1 MAFKV
6 LLADDDA
13 RRLQHVR
20 SVVAHLRPQW
30 QLIDSPPDVAALL
43 TAIQA
48 QQPALC
54 ILAATLLQADPTHL
68 PAWPAPGVPVIVLA
82 DDALQTHVLPEIT
95 LLDDLP
101 APITDARLAQALLR
115 ADLFFEAR
123 ELASPR
129 VGSPRFVRFFHGKD
143 LMLSPLEDVVYFQA
157 QLKYTRVVTLAT
169 DGLLRM
175 GLSAVTRQLAGQRFS
190 RIHRSVLVNLA
201 HVSAARRDEMGRLVV
216 RMAPRDEALVVSR
229 PYEALFRDGFL

>member
-1 MAFKV
+1 MTFTV

-20 SVVAHLRPQW
+20 SVVAHLRPHW
-30 QLIDSPPDVAALL
+30 HLIDSPPGAAAVMA
-43 TAIQA
+43 TIQA
-48 QQPALC
+48 QQPSLC
-54 ILAATLLQADPTHL
+54 ILGAALLHADLPHL

-82 DDALQTHVLPEIT
+82 DDALQAHVLPELT

-101 APITDARLAQALLR
+101 APITDARLAQALSR

-123 ELASPR
+123 ELTSPR
-129 VGSPRFVRFFHGKD
+129 PGAPRFVRFFHGKD
-143 LMLSPLEDVVYFQA
+143 LMLSPLDDVVYFQA
-157 QLKYTRVVTLAT
+157 QLKYTRVVTLAS

-229 PYEALFRDGFL
+229 PYESLFRDGFL